1 MDSSS
6 KESSF
11 LSSGD
16 PPGYSSLRPPR
27 EIDWITSAQLS
38 LGKDE
43 ILLSEVMKALFED
56 FYANCSSS
64 IDNTEDL
71 VRCFYKLLDDAIRA
85 LRKVAVK
92 SAVEG
97 SVLASTISQLVS
109 EQKAYSLL
117 IKLTNSEN
125 LIGQILLEWCEEN
138 AFSEPKANAEV
149 CDEYA
154 QLEKGSHIRAE
165 TLFLRKKGEKWC
177 DLDLDG
183 AMHGR
188 LHATDEDAQNRVYN
202 VVYTLVRCGR
212 TNEAITLLNQVGL
225 SALVPSLK
233 FHAMARDASLTPVSN
248 DHPFYR
254 LADSRAFFKRAVD
267 KIISE
272 GQSMSQIERCL
283 WSIVGGL
290 LEPALSL
297 CSRTDDRLWCYL
309 NTAVENR
316 LDAAIAKYH
325 QSASESSGQKS
336 YDLMQER
343 SPYYWSYR
351 YLALNDSEAH
361 LTYMRQ
367 WLECH
372 VRERHSHFL
381 RYVAHVVLVYMANN
395 QPFLEEDAYWL
406 LERYVELLISAK
418 MFTMVPFY
426 ASKLPSETAERIAVD
441 FMYEIEDEKIRVDV
455 LAAAHAVGVDTTILC
470 KKIFAHAV
478 ELNQRNESDSKL
490 ISAWNWLRYPGKE
503 SLIDALFGANL
514 ILRRFFGVEK
524 LKEAKLVFEQFED
537 NLGDVVEKLWSI
549 ECADVP

>member
-125 LIGQILLEWCEEN
+125 LIGQLERGRYILWDLLIDDSEFRRISILLEWCEENAFSEPKANAEVCDEYAQLEKGSHIRAETLFLRKKGEKWCDLILLEWCEEN

-336 YDLMQER
+336 YDLMVASIFDEIATQER

-395 QPFLEEDAYWL
+395 QPFL
-406 LERYVELLISAK
+406 V
-418 MFTMVPFY
+418 
-426 ASKLPSETAERIAVD
+426 KL
-441 FMYEIEDEKIRVDV
+441 F
-455 LAAAHAVGVDTTILC
+455 
-470 KKIFAHAV
+470 
-478 ELNQRNESDSKL
+478 
-490 ISAWNWLRYPGKE
+490 
-503 SLIDALFGANL
+503 
-514 ILRRFFGVEK
+514 
-524 LKEAKLVFEQFED
+524 
-537 NLGDVVEKLWSI
+537 
-549 ECADVP
+549 